1 MAKELEEG
9 QTASQQDAGTGGEG
23 QQSAD
28 AGGAADSGQQA
39 DGSVQDGSAGQGGA
53 SGGELEKLRTDYQ
66 ELQSKFTETSQELA
80 RNREMMETIKPYIDY
95 SRLQPPGAPQ
105 AGQQP
110 NVEHEGEEVYLTDR
124 QVKELLANQDKQ
136 FRQELAARDVR
147 AKYPDVCDNGP
158 KEMVVRYFLQNDTS
172 PYESPDKRIDR
183 AVKKAKEFIEN
194 ERKAGKTEAEKARQA
209 AEQEA
214 KKKAAAAAQMSG
226 TGSAGPTTPTQQE
239 PPTEMSG
246 SSYIEQRKNKR
257 AATQTV
263 AP

>member
-124 QVKELLANQDKQ
+124 QVKELLIRINNFARSLPQETFGPSTRMCATTARRKWL
-136 FRQELAARDVR
+136 FATFYRMTPLLTSRLTSASTERLKRQKSLSKTSARPAR
-147 AKYPDVCDNGP
+147 PRP
-158 KEMVVRYFLQNDTS
+158 KKPGRQPS
-172 PYESPDKRIDR
+172 
-183 AVKKAKEFIEN
+183 KKP
-194 ERKAGKTEAEKARQA
+194 RRR
-209 AEQEA
+209 
-214 KKKAAAAAQMSG
+214 
-226 TGSAGPTTPTQQE
+226 PLRPL
-239 PPTEMSG
+239 
-246 SSYIEQRKNKR
+246 R
-257 AATQTV
+257 
-263 AP
+263 